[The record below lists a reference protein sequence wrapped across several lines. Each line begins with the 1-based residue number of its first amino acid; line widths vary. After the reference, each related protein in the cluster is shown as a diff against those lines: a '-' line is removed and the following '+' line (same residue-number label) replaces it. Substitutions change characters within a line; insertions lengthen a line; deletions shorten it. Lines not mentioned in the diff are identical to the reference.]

1 MEKRDISP
9 ADMGSPPEIHT
20 DGSSAFDH
28 KISTLF
34 EATV

>member
-1 MEKRDISP
+1 MEKRDTP
-9 ADMGSPPEIHT
+9 ADMGSLPEIHT